1 MSSWLAL
8 TGGAAIVVSS
18 YDWVAAKGSSR
29 VRVQGAEAWE
39 VVEVAGRVRDM
50 ARYQQVAGA
59 MVLAAVDS
67 GEILGDIWPNDSLKL
82 FLILLVSLS

>member
-1 MSSWLAL
+1 VSSWLAL

-18 YDWVAAKGSSR
+18 YDVVAKGSSR
-29 VRVQGAEAWE
+29 LRVQGAEAWE